1 MSALTVK
8 RGHRM
13 GTGYLVGFI
22 LPLSVPVLPVIH
34 EMSHFVH
41 YMLPAMVFVPPQKA
55 QKWCSWLTMD
65 RNHQNLSQKNP
76 SPLSNPLWNSATTK
90 KSY

>member
-8 RGHRM
+8 EV
-13 GTGYLVGFI
+13 TGWGQAYLVGFI

-41 YMLPAMVFVPPQKA
+41 YMLPAMVFVPRQK
-55 QKWCSWLTMD
+55 KP
-65 RNHQNLSQKNP
+65 RNGVVG
-76 SPLSNPLWNSATTK
+76 
-90 KSY
+90 